1 MSLVICSNKSDANID
16 ARAIDPTDI
25 GEAYSWRNDL
35 SSTLTIP
42 KDAQIA
48 LQSAKV
54 ELDGRIVSGDQK
66 HAYQYFGEVLNENT
80 ETNMDKSSAF
90 TMEWDIG
97 SNEAETPEQMATRIQ
112 RTANESIWHPNLAN
126 KVSVSA
132 KRNESTNN
140 WEGFNI
146 TYDQEK
152 INTTSSHIPGSGQT
166 WDANWLKNE
175 GLDRFNYAGGSLA
188 NLGWSY
194 NVAGTEGTFLVEG
207 HNVSNRGDVCSM
219 IATEYPLSTMIG
231 EFEVDLT
238 DVLAKGNDFIVGLS
252 RVNAGDVTYESRG
265 IIAPEY
271 FDPNRGNDII
281 DTQVFYDYAIVRFGN
296 ELYLQDTRAN
306 TDPTFDAGT
315 DPEATFY
322 HDVNYWENANI
333 TDFSSIYNIGT
344 NALNIEK
351 VKFQLNGQAIRIV
364 LYDDRGDSKMLYDY
378 DSTYT
383 KEQNLAPIDQTKWS
397 LCPLLAITTTVG
409 QVPVNMKIT
418 QYNAN
423 TQVGVDG
430 RGYRVINWQPFVTG
444 EPAYPTWEPAQERD
458 LAGWWNWADNHFDA
472 DKGQQIETRPWNDLR
487 TSFTSD
493 KLTYMRQ
500 PTTGDNR
507 RLGKGTSGDSLFQ
520 NLIFT
525 QETELYDETYPSGNV
540 MDLLGFADSPV
551 TDFTVADAT
560 TFAVLFSSDTI
571 PTGFGSKAMFVR
583 VGGLSQKSMNAFAR
597 VPSQIIGHLPMFEGQ
612 GKTRRLH
619 YEPNTLT
626 YLDLNNPS
634 EFKVS
639 ALDISFCY
647 VNERFATALTS
658 QSVVV
663 LHIRRRP

>member
-1 MSLVICSNKSDANID
+1 MSLVICSNKADANID

-48 LQSAKV
+48 LHSAKV

-90 TMEWDIG
+90 TLEWDIG

-112 RTANESIWHPNLAN
+112 QTANESIWHPTLAN
-126 KVSVSA
+126 KVSISA
-132 KRNESTNN
+132 KRNGTTNN

-146 TYDQEK
+146 TYDQDEG
-152 INTTSSHIPGSGQT
+152 TATHIPGSGQT
-166 WDANWLKNE
+166 WDANFLDNE
-175 GLDRFNYAGGSLA
+175 GLDRFNHAGGSIA

-194 NVAGTEGTFLVEG
+194 NVAGSEGTFLVEG
-207 HNVSNRGDVCSM
+207 HDVANRGDVCSM
-219 IATEYPLSTMIG
+219 IATEYPISLMDG
-231 EFEVDLT
+231 QMVVDIT

-252 RVNAGDVTYESRG
+252 RVNAGEVDYESRN

-271 FDPNRGNDII
+271 FDPARGNDII
-281 DTQVFYDYAIVRFGN
+281 DDKVFYDVALVRFGN

-306 TDPTFDAGT
+306 TDPTFDPGT
-315 DPEATFY
+315 DTEATFY
-322 HDVNYWENANI
+322 HDVNYWENAN
-333 TDFSSIYNIGT
+333 TPDFSAIYNIGT
-344 NALNIEK
+344 NALTIEK
-351 VKFQLNGQAIRIV
+351 IRFTTNGQQVKIELI
-364 LYDDRGDSKMLYDY
+364 DDRDAAKLLYQY
-378 DSTYT
+378 DASYT
-383 KEQNLAPIDQTKWS
+383 KEQNLTPIDQTKWS

-409 QVPVNMKIT
+409 QVAVNMKIT
-418 QYNAN
+418 DFTPNK
-423 TQVGVDG
+423 QVGLNG
-430 RGYRVINWQPFVTG
+430 RGYRVVNWVEG
-444 EPAYPTWEPAQERD
+444 SYPTADATPNDRD
-458 LAGWWNWADNHFDA
+458 FAGWWNYVDNHLDA
-472 DKGQQIETRPWNDLR
+472 DQGQQIETRPWNDIR
-487 TSFTSD
+487 TAFNSD
-493 KLTYMRQ
+493 KLTYMRT
-500 PTTGDNR
+500 PTSGDNR

-525 QETELYDETYPSGNV
+525 QETELYAETYPNGNV

-619 YEPNTLT
+619 YEPNNLT

-639 ALDISFCY
+639 ALDISLCY

-658 QSVVV
+658 QTVVV
-663 LHIRRRP
+663 LHIRPRP